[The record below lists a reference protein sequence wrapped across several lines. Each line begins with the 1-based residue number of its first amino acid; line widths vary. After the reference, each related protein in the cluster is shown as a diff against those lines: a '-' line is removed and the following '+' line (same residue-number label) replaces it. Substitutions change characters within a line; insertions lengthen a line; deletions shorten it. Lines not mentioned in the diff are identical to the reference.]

1 MRRGLRPRWVGEPP
15 AHFASLRSDSR
26 EVRPGDLFCA
36 IPGTRVDGHA
46 FVSAAAR
53 AGAAGAVVEHAT
65 EADLPQLVV
74 SDAHAA
80 VAHLAALF
88 AGDPQDTLRLVGIT
102 GTNGKSTTAWLVRWL
117 LAAEGPA
124 AAIGTLG
131 VVRTDGTLAEGALTE
146 GALTTPDPIHLART
160 LAELRDAGVASV
172 ALEASSHALDQRRV
186 DGLRFAAIAFTS
198 FSREHLEY
206 HPDLQSYRA
215 AKLRLTDLLA
225 PGGVC
230 AVNADEP
237 AWHDVAPPDARTLRY
252 GLEPAATIRAIDL
265 SYGPA
270 GTRFRLVTPGGE
282 VPVDLGLPAEFNVR
296 NALAAAAVAL
306 GLGMSPAEVA
316 ARLATA
322 PPVPGRME
330 VLRDEPVLVLRD
342 YAHTPDAYERV
353 LSTLRD
359 LVPGRLVAVF
369 GCGGER
375 DAGKRPIMG
384 AIATRFADLAIV
396 TTDNPRSE
404 DPAEICRQIVADLDP
419 ARYEVVLDRRDAI
432 ARALA
437 TTGPGDAVV
446 LLGKGHETYQLVGA
460 ERIPFD
466 EAAIVDELAGAVEGE
481 GDATN
486 GDGRLAGAGSVDGP
500 AREETNGRPAGGAA

>member
-15 AHFASLRSDSR
+15 AHFGRLRSDSR
-26 EVRPGDLFCA
+26 DVRTDDLFCA

-53 AGAAGAVVEHAT
+53 AGATGAVVEHRT
-65 EADLPQLVV
+65 EAEIPQLVV
-74 SDAHAA
+74 TDAHAA

-117 LAAEGPA
+117 LAAEEPA

-131 VVRTDGTLAEGALTE
+131 VVRPDGTVAEGS
-146 GALTTPDPIHLART
+146 LTTPDPIRLADT
-160 LAELRDAGVASV
+160 LAELRDAGVGSV

-215 AKLRLTDLLA
+215 AKMRLADLLR

-237 AWHDVAPPDARTLRY
+237 AWHDVSPPGARTLRY

-265 SYGPA
+265 SYDPG
-270 GTRFRLVTPGGE
+270 GTRFRLVTPARE
-282 VPVDLGLPAEFNVR
+282 VQVDLGLPAEFNVR

-306 GLGMSPAEVA
+306 GLGMTPADVA

-330 VLRDEPVLVLRD
+330 VLRRDPVLVLRD

-369 GCGGER
+369 GCGGDR

-404 DPAEICRQIVADLDP
+404 DPAEICRQVVADLDP

-437 TTGPGDAVV
+437 ATAPGDAVV
-446 LLGKGHETYQLVGA
+446 LLGKGHETYQLIGG
-460 ERIPFD
+460 EKIPFD
-466 EAAIVDELAGAVEGE
+466 EAAIVDELAGAVAHG
-481 GDATN
+481 GSGTN
-486 GDGRLAGAGSVDGP
+486 GGRRPSVPPEGTPSD
-500 AREETNGRPAGGAA
+500 ETNGRPAGGVA